1 MAIADALPSGFKKL
15 DHKYHVPRLGIMFMM
30 ILAVIA
36 PFFGRQVL
44 SWLVDM
50 TAIGADLAFLYAT
63 AAALVTAWREGNK
76 KQIVISGAGTIF
88 SVAFILL
95 LLIPGSPGFLSP
107 QAWAFLVLW
116 VVIGGVFFAVKRK
129 DYYAST
135 ALEEKVATIAQEVEN
150 GASQGCVTK
159 NASTNSSKAISTAV
173 PPHSN
178 TQASLHAQRGFF
190 CFSIRKNDHFIKK
203 RVDCCNKN
211 L

>member
-1 MAIADALPSGFKKL
+1 MICGIVSGLNAFYLSGSRLLYSMAIADALPSGFKKL

-150 GASQGCVTK
+150 GAFEGLCDEECLDELIEGDLHSR
-159 NASTNSSKAISTAV
+159 STA
-173 PPHSN
+173 
-178 TQASLHAQRGFF
+178 Q
-190 CFSIRKNDHFIKK
+190 
-203 RVDCCNKN
+203 
-211 L
+211 

>member
-1 MAIADALPSGFKKL
+1 MICGIVSGLNAFYLSGSRLLYSMAIADALPDGFKKL
-15 DHKYHVPRLGIMFMM
+15 DSKYHVPRLGIMFMM

-63 AAALVTAWREGNK
+63 AAALVIAVRERNK
-76 KQIVISGAGTIF
+76 KQILISGAGTLF

-107 QAWAFLVLW
+107 QAWAFLVVW
-116 VVIGGVFFAVKRK
+116 VVIGGIFFAMKRK

-135 ALEEKVATIAQEVEN
+135 ALEEKVATIAQEVEA
-150 GASQGCVTK
+150 GVFEGVCDEECLDDLEEQHARS
-159 NASTNSSKAISTAV
+159 NA
-173 PPHSN
+173 
-178 TQASLHAQRGFF
+178 
-190 CFSIRKNDHFIKK
+190 
-203 RVDCCNKN
+203 
-211 L
+211 

>member
-150 GASQGCVTK
+150 GAFEGLCDEECLDELIEGDLHSR
-159 NASTNSSKAISTAV
+159 STA
-173 PPHSN
+173 
-178 TQASLHAQRGFF
+178 Q
-190 CFSIRKNDHFIKK
+190 
-203 RVDCCNKN
+203 
-211 L
+211 